1 MSCGGA
7 FTLAINIYGRM
18 YSWGNGSAYAL
29 GNGSPH
35 DVDTP
40 KMVPFD
46 IEVQLVSAVSINK
59 NHSMIKIKAGEIYI
73 WGSNKYNQH
82 GMTTEDIEE

>member
-7 FTLAINIYGRM
+7 FTLALDIHGNM

-29 GNGSPH
+29 GNGSTH

-40 KMVPFD
+40 KVVPLDKKQDTKVKF
-46 IEVQLVSAVSINK
+46 ISA
-59 NHSMIKIKAGEIYI
+59 GL
-73 WGSNKYNQH
+73 
-82 GMTTEDIEE
+82 